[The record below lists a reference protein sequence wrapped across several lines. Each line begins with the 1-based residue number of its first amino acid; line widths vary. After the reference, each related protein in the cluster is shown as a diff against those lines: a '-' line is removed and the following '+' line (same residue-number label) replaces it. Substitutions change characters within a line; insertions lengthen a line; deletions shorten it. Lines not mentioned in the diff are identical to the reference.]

1 MTTPWNAP
9 GVADDQRSTDQGMPD
24 FVTGDQPDPYPHQ
37 ASDAPGNQQPGMQSY
52 RQPPAQNQQQQPRE
66 DYWQPSQA
74 GYQHAEPQA
83 FDPFSSAI
91 TFNPYADP
99 NQSAPAQGQQLSP
112 QSPPPYSPAA
122 AYPGYSLA
130 PLQPYSAGEQHPNG
144 TVALVLGILGFFFG
158 FTAPFAWW
166 LGAAGRAD
174 VRKHPGRY
182 SNEGALTAGMICGA
196 IVTIG
201 MAAMF
206 ALVLLALLLGAA

>member
-9 GVADDQRSTDQGMPD
+9 GAADDQRPTDPGLPD
-24 FVTGDQPDPYPHQ
+24 FVTGDQPDAHPHQ
-37 ASDAPGNQQPGMQSY
+37 GSDAPGNQQPGQPSY
-52 RQPPAQNQQQQPRE
+52 RQPPVQNHRQQSRE
-66 DYWQPSQA
+66 DYWQPSPA
-74 GYQHAEPQA
+74 GYDYAEPPA
-83 FDPFSSAI
+83 FDPFGSAAA
-91 TFNPYADP
+91 FDPYADP
-99 NQSAPAQGQQLSP
+99 SQPAGWQGQQLST
-112 QSPPPYSPAA
+112 QSAA
-122 AYPGYSLA
+122 PNYPGASYPGYSLA

-174 VRKHPGRY
+174 VRKYPGRY